1 MSPYWDRASLSTVR
15 PSPLRSQLRPI
26 RGDQV
31 LHWYL
36 ALTALT
42 LRGVKYVLRLVIESD
57 EKMFV
62 QLETVVASPSGPVEG
77 LWRS

>member
-1 MSPYWDRASLSTVR
+1 MSPYWDRAILSTVR

-31 LHWYL
+31 LHWYFV
-36 ALTALT
+36 LTALT
-42 LRGVKYVLRLVIESD
+42 MREGKYVLRLVTESG
-57 EKMFV
+57 EKMFD
-62 QLETVVASPSGPVEG
+62 QLETAVASPNGPVEG